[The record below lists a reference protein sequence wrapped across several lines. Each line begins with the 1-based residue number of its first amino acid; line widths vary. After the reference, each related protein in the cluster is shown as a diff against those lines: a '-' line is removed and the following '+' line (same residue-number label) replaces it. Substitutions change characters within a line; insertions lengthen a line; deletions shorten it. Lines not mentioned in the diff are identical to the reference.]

1 MFDVR
6 RSSVSF
12 SIKLAAFQA
21 SGADRMRI
29 REAEVFFP
37 IRPAVFWPAA
47 VLSPEPLNPEP
58 VNGYAS
64 GKFDGD
70 HLPAFSGD

>member
-1 MFDVR
+1 
-6 RSSVSF
+6 
-12 SIKLAAFQA
+12 
-21 SGADRMRI
+21 MRI

-64 GKFDGD
+64 GKFNGNHLAAFPGD
-70 HLPAFSGD
+70 